1 MTFVTSQ
8 KGKRILLIS
17 FLGLAV
23 IAILIAVMLS
33 RNQEGYRTIKI
44 SEVFGRVGVVNQ
56 GIEYEAYPGMI
67 VKEGYAIVTTSDS
80 YVRMVLDGDKYIK
93 LESGSR
99 VTFETLGVLG
109 SGKTT
114 INLERGTITNEI
126 VHPLGEDENYII
138 NTPNAVLAVR
148 GTFFKVS
155 LKVVDDGDTTTDV
168 HTYAGAVASK
178 RIMPDGSI
186 VDEEVFVDSGYMTTV
201 KMSNEETIYVVE
213 STDSEREHT
222 TPIVKEMI
230 SDEDLIDIYFAA
242 ENGHEMFIPKEE
254 LEEEIKGREIDIK
267 EHTSVYKKAE
277 ILEKEN
283 VITSPDD
290 GEPLV
295 REEETENVVQGPSSP
310 SDGGHKHKQT
320 EIIVEATC
328 TTDGKIIISCSTC
341 GDLFSEK
348 VIVAKGH
355 TAGTTIIT
363 KNPTCTQEGTKV
375 TRCVECGEELSQEV
389 IPQTEHIHEVDGGT
403 AGTHIKCADCGT
415 ILSTAHRYTDTIIME
430 ADCFDVGM
438 ISHVCTCG
446 YSYTEEI
453 PALGHTEGNPT
464 VTVEASCTTEGT
476 RTTTCTVCGDVTA
489 EETIPATGHTEE
501 NGAVADA
508 HTKCSTC
515 GEVLSTTHSY
525 TDTVTQEA
533 TCTDTGSMKHTC
545 TCGYSYTEEIPALGH
560 TEGSPTVT
568 VEASCTTEGTR
579 TTTCTVCG
587 DVTAEETIPATGH
600 TEENGAVAD
609 AHTKC
614 STCGEV
620 LSTTHSYTDTVTQE
634 ATCTDTGSM
643 KHTCTCGYSY
653 TEEIPALGHTE
664 GTPSVITPATCDT
677 DGQAEVYC
685 DECGIFLQY
694 ETLPATGHTKS
705 DENASQTTCSTCG
718 ETLIDFNST
727 NFPDTGFYNSL
738 KNDGVDENSDGI
750 LTGTELSKV
759 HTIDYENVGIADAT
773 GLEHFTALQYLNLYD
788 NAVSNVPCENLTALT
803 YINLSNTS
811 ITSFDAT
818 KYPNLTSLYLSGTQI
833 SSLDLSNNPNL
844 TTLQLTDCSNLSAL
858 DLSNNTAL
866 QTAELQFSGL
876 TSFTLDGNT
885 SITSLNLRCNALET
899 ISVTNCTSL
908 TTLTLPNEHSCVV
921 QSIDITGCTS
931 LTSVDLNYVASTL
944 QTFIADSS
952 GLSGE
957 LEFTSF
963 QALETVSVNNC
974 ASLIGLH
981 IGYSSTLTTL
991 DASNSGLAYV
1001 NLNGC
1006 DNITTLNVSNNRYIV
1021 ETQNLYVDMS
1031 GVRYFYGDCVVQDS
1045 LSNGTFSDTVFNFYD
1060 SSDGSGITEIT
1071 YTYDMGNG
1079 ITAEFTVEIVSY

>member
-560 TEGSPTVT
+560 TEG
-568 VEASCTTEGTR
+568 
-579 TTTCTVCG
+579 
-587 DVTAEETIPATGH
+587 
-600 TEENGAVAD
+600 
-609 AHTKC
+609 
-614 STCGEV
+614 
-620 LSTTHSYTDTVTQE
+620 
-634 ATCTDTGSM
+634 
-643 KHTCTCGYSY
+643 
-653 TEEIPALGHTE
+653 
-664 GTPSVITPATCDT
+664 TPSVITPATCDT